1 MRCFT
6 DGPST
11 SLTSRGGRTTLL
23 FSVSDYEKLR
33 KISHELSKAKGF
45 HVSIAHLIREGAKSV
60 IAFYEEEK
68 K

>member
-1 MRCFT
+1 M
-6 DGPST
+6 
-11 SLTSRGGRTTLL
+11 GRPHVINEPRRTYNLL

-45 HVSIAHLIREGAKSV
+45 HVSIVHLIREGAKSV